1 MSIARWNSKEAGC
14 GEYTTLRA
22 NLWSDEQK
30 SHIRF
35 RMRVRL
41 LTKLKPNNYT
51 ESCGINVADGWRER
65 NVWYPGRSV
74 RYASKEVTTA
84 QSSAERT
91 EVSRGHSSREVKDRI
106 NRSLEYDPERRNE
119 HMGTENKESCSQR
132 DSAERKGYVR
142 AHRSFNRI
150 WKERDSA
157 ELDILGKILNKDN
170 LNRAYKRVKA
180 NKGAPGVDGMTVEEA
195 FEWLKE
201 HNHELTERIRKG
213 HYTPSPVRRVEI
225 PKPDGGIRKLGI
237 PTVIDRIIQQAMTQ
251 QLIPI
256 YEPKFSDGSFGYR
269 PGRSAKDAV
278 QRIKEYAEQG
288 YTRAVVLDLSKYFD
302 TLNHELL
309 VNILRRDIKNERVI
323 QMIKRYLRSGVME
336 NGVVVETEEGS
347 PQGGNLSPLLANIY
361 LNEFDQEFNK
371 RGVPCIRYAD
381 DIVLL
386 AKSER
391 ASERLLESSTKFLE
405 GTLKLKVNREKSRT
419 VSVFAIRNFKYLG
432 FCFGRNGK
440 GIYVRVHGKSWKKA
454 KDKLRMLTS
463 RSRCGSVVKT
473 MERIKEY
480 MRGWMNYY
488 SMADMKSNIESL
500 NGWLYRRIRMCI
512 WKQWKLPR
520 TRMRKLIGLG
530 VDSHYA
536 ATIAYDRK
544 GYWFNAGNKAVNWAL
559 SKERLIN
566 WGFYDL
572 TTAYQSMHINY

>member
-1 MSIARWNSKEAGC
+1 
-14 GEYTTLRA
+14 
-22 NLWSDEQK
+22 
-30 SHIRF
+30 
-35 RMRVRL
+35 MRVRL

-65 NVWYPGRSV
+65 NVWNPGRSV

-309 VNILRRDIKNERVI
+309 VNILRRDIKCCG
-323 QMIKRYLRSGVME
+323 Q
-336 NGVVVETEEGS
+336 
-347 PQGGNLSPLLANIY
+347 A
-361 LNEFDQEFNK
+361 
-371 RGVPCIRYAD
+371 
-381 DIVLL
+381 
-386 AKSER
+386 
-391 ASERLLESSTKFLE
+391 FL
-405 GTLKLKVNREKSRT
+405 
-419 VSVFAIRNFKYLG
+419 
-432 FCFGRNGK
+432 
-440 GIYVRVHGKSWKKA
+440 
-454 KDKLRMLTS
+454 
-463 RSRCGSVVKT
+463 
-473 MERIKEY
+473 
-480 MRGWMNYY
+480 
-488 SMADMKSNIESL
+488 
-500 NGWLYRRIRMCI
+500 
-512 WKQWKLPR
+512 
-520 TRMRKLIGLG
+520 
-530 VDSHYA
+530 
-536 ATIAYDRK
+536 
-544 GYWFNAGNKAVNWAL
+544 
-559 SKERLIN
+559 
-566 WGFYDL
+566 
-572 TTAYQSMHINY
+572 

>member
-1 MSIARWNSKEAGC
+1 
-14 GEYTTLRA
+14 
-22 NLWSDEQK
+22 
-30 SHIRF
+30 
-35 RMRVRL
+35 MRVRL

-84 QSSAERT
+84 QSSVERT

-278 QRIKEYAEQG
+278 QRIKKYAEQG

-309 VNILRRDIKNERVI
+309 VNILRRDIKDERVI

>member
-1 MSIARWNSKEAGC
+1 
-14 GEYTTLRA
+14 
-22 NLWSDEQK
+22 
-30 SHIRF
+30 
-35 RMRVRL
+35 MRVRL

-201 HNHELTERIRKG
+201 HNYELTERIRKG

-309 VNILRRDIKNERVI
+309 VNILRRDIKDERVI

-473 MERIKEY
+473 MERIKGY

>member
-1 MSIARWNSKEAGC
+1 MAENIENNGC
-14 GEYTTLRA
+14 L
-22 NLWSDEQK
+22 
-30 SHIRF
+30 
-35 RMRVRL
+35 
-41 LTKLKPNNYT
+41 
-51 ESCGINVADGWRER
+51 
-65 NVWYPGRSV
+65 
-74 RYASKEVTTA
+74 
-84 QSSAERT
+84 
-91 EVSRGHSSREVKDRI
+91 
-106 NRSLEYDPERRNE
+106 
-119 HMGTENKESCSQR
+119 QR
-132 DSAERKGYVR
+132 DSAEHEGY
-142 AHRSFNRI
+142 AKASRSFNRI

-157 ELDILGKILNKDN
+157 EPDILGKILNKDN

-180 NKGAPGVDGMTVEEA
+180 NKGAPGVDGMTIEEA
-195 FEWLKE
+195 FLWLKE

-225 PKPDGGIRKLGI
+225 PKPDGGMRKLGI
-237 PTVIDRIIQQAMTQ
+237 PTVIDRIIQQAMLQ
-251 QLIPI
+251 QLMPI

-269 PGRSAKDAV
+269 LGRSAKDAV

-309 VNILRRDIKNERVI
+309 VNILRRDIKDERVI

-347 PQGGNLSPLLANIY
+347 PQGGNLSPLLANVY

-391 ASERLLESSTKFLE
+391 ASERLLESGTKYLE

-432 FCFGRNGK
+432 FCYGKNGK

-463 RSRCGSVVKT
+463 RSRCGSIVKA

-480 MRGWMNYY
+480 MRGWLNYY
-488 SMADMKSNIESL
+488 SMADMRKNIEVL

-520 TRMRKLIGLG
+520 TRKRKLIGLG
-530 VDSHYA
+530 MPEWVA
-536 ATIAYDRK
+536 CEGAYSRK
-544 GYWFNAGNKAVNWAL
+544 SYWRMAGSGILNRAL
-559 SKERLIN
+559 TKERLIN

-572 TTAYQSMHINY
+572 ATAYQSMHINY